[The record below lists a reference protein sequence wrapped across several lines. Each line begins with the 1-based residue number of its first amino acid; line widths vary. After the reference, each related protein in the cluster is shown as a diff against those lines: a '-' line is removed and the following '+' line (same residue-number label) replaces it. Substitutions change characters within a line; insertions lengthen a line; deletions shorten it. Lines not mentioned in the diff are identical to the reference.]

1 MFLCYLDMGTNSHIN
16 IRRTAILVWLL
27 SASIYILP
35 SCGSHKGGEGDTLD
49 DSVEG
54 FFNSG
59 DEMDL
64 PASQPKETTLN
75 LSTPEEIL
83 EFMNRSKDSA
93 RYASGILPQMVKDA
107 PGYADSL
114 FRIRPSRFL
123 VADKAKMRVFVFD
136 SLGCEVTS
144 FRMACAKNYGNKH
157 KKGDSRTPEGFFRV
171 EGVYDSTE
179 WLYTDD
185 NGYTSPVKGQYGPRF
200 IRVKTVPRRWPIGI
214 HGTNAPWSIG
224 GRRSHGCMRLTNDDI
239 VALVP
244 LVEKDMPVII
254 SPSSKDMQ
262 VNFEEGKPT
271 LRVWTGGESLAAFKP
286 RPAAKEEKPDTV
298 VKPDTQAVPDTT
310 ELKVPSEHLEEAS
323 EEAATPIVAPDSP
336 TRDSIP

>member
-1 MFLCYLDMGTNSHIN
+1 MNTIPRIN
-16 IRRTAILVWLL
+16 MRLNTILVCLL
-27 SASIYILP
+27 SASICLLQ
-35 SCGSHKGGEGDTLD
+35 SCSSHKGGEDDTLD
-49 DSVEG
+49 DSVES

-59 DEMDL
+59 DEMDI
-64 PASQPKETTLN
+64 PSSAPKEVKLD
-75 LSTPEEIL
+75 LSNPEDML
-83 EFMNRSKDSA
+83 EFMNRSADSA

-107 PGYADSL
+107 PQYADSL

-136 SLGCEVTS
+136 SLGCQITS
-144 FRMACAKNYGNKH
+144 FGMACAKRYGNKH
-157 KKGDSRTPEGFFRV
+157 VKGDSRTPEGFFRV
-171 EGVYDSTE
+171 EGVYDSRE

-214 HGTNAPWSIG
+214 HGTNSPGSIG

-239 VALVP
+239 LALVP

-262 VNFEEGKPT
+262 VNYQEGTPT
-271 LRVWTGGESLAAFKP
+271 LRVWTGGDSLAPFKP
-286 RPAAKEEKPDTV
+286 GPTINQGKPETVAKPDTLT
-298 VKPDTQAVPDTT
+298 KSDTT
-310 ELKVPSEHLEEAS
+310 VVNAQPESIEEAS
-323 EEAATPIVAPDSP
+323 ENAEVPVTVPEPQKP
-336 TRDSIP
+336 DSIP